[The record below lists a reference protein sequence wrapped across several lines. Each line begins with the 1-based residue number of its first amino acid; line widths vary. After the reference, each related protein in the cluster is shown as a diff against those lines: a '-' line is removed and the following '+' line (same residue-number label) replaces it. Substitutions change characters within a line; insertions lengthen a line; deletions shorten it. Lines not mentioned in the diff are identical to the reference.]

1 MLLGLL
7 VLLEIW
13 YFLRFKYHL
22 EKMAL
27 IVLISDLCLFVV
39 RIFIPEGEEN
49 SNKDLDFIFIIIPLG
64 NTVMWLVLGYIVYQ
78 MSTIR
83 NKIESETLESYQER
97 HKKLKTIAIIHG
109 IIFTLVFLPT
119 NIVAYLYAK
128 QMEYAVL
135 SLLIGLRC
143 IILFVSGLYFFP
155 AFLGH
160 MIYFVKFK
168 KNLQGDQNLSG
179 WQVAV
184 LVWVFFLWFLKLI
197 QALSMIFV
205 VPIYQL

>member
-7 VLLEIW
+7 ILLEIW

-39 RIFIPEGEEN
+39 RIFIPEGEDD

-83 NKIESETLESYQER
+83 NKIESETLESYQES
-97 HKKLKTIAIIHG
+97 HKKLKTIAIFYG

-119 NIVAYLYAK
+119 NIVAYL
-128 QMEYAVL
+128 
-135 SLLIGLRC
+135 R
-143 IILFVSGLYFFP
+143 
-155 AFLGH
+155 
-160 MIYFVKFK
+160 
-168 KNLQGDQNLSG
+168 
-179 WQVAV
+179 
-184 LVWVFFLWFLKLI
+184 
-197 QALSMIFV
+197 
-205 VPIYQL
+205 